1 MKFVRNTDYGTYWME
16 EKFNKNLSIMVEYI
30 DIRYS
35 VKHLKEFKKEI
46 KKKRTESI
54 EWKMMEHLTQSMIE
68 HYKKLDGEYM
78 DTEELSSEVF
88 DGCGTVYEG
97 SSYEDAEDWCYENY
111 DLYEYEEK

>member
-1 MKFVRNTDYGTYWME
+1 MKFLRNTDYGTYWME

-111 DLYEYEEK
+111 YLYQKN